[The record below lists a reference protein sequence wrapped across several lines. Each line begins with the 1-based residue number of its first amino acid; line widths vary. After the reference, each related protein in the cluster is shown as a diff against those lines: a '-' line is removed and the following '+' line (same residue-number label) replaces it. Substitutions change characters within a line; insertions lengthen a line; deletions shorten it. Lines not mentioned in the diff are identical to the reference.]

1 MKRLEIT
8 QNQIFITLHLILL
21 LEEFLNLMRM
31 NNTIKDS
38 YKKEYSFKKKRKK
51 YLYKIKIFKK
61 RQKFNKE
68 LIYNQKTLQTN
79 HKLNNKQKIF
89 LLTLVQQ
96 VIHFVLIKWKSM
108 ESLKNRQLIPLIQ
121 MIKHKYLPV
130 RSLIKLCQKYKE
142 VNLTFRLTAMFIKQ
156 INLVKVKKKQSILKM
171 RRMMISYLLI
181 IKQIMKTMK
190 TKMLILKM
198 NLLKKK
204 LKLNLSLNLQ
214 NNIKC

>member
-68 LIYNQKTLQTN
+68 LIYNQKTL
-79 HKLNNKQKIF
+79 
-89 LLTLVQQ
+89 
-96 VIHFVLIKWKSM
+96 
-108 ESLKNRQLIPLIQ
+108 
-121 MIKHKYLPV
+121 
-130 RSLIKLCQKYKE
+130 
-142 VNLTFRLTAMFIKQ
+142 
-156 INLVKVKKKQSILKM
+156 
-171 RRMMISYLLI
+171 
-181 IKQIMKTMK
+181 
-190 TKMLILKM
+190 
-198 NLLKKK
+198 
-204 LKLNLSLNLQ
+204 
-214 NNIKC
+214 